1 MVLLPQ
7 CCWLD
12 RGRTTF
18 VNQHHCL
25 LKVLKVKCHWRYDCL
40 GGLVKRYLRKKHHPP
55 TCLLLVSFRRQCW
68 SSWWWS
74 SLSSQFV
81 VISYFFER
89 LSWVHTMEGR
99 RTPGSVHLSWGAQR
113 GEDWGEGAY
122 RAASAG
128 GEHRFHTCST
138 PPKTVNLV
146 AAQTPN
152 WRHKHLVNVMSL
164 WEPPN
169 MTCN

>member
-1 MVLLPQ
+1 MSLTTRLLMMT
-7 CCWLD
+7 CKNKYI
-12 RGRTTF
+12 RE
-18 VNQHHCL
+18 
-25 LKVLKVKCHWRYDCL
+25 
-40 GGLVKRYLRKKHHPP
+40 KKHHLWWSWLRRHHPRRTP
-55 TCLLLVSFRRQCW
+55 TCLLLISSRRHCR

-74 SLSSQFV
+74 SLSPQFV
-81 VISYFFER
+81 VLPSFFER

-152 WRHKHLVNVMSL
+152 SRHKHLVIVMSL
-164 WEPPN
+164 WEPLNLP
-169 MTCN
+169 CN

>member
-1 MVLLPQ
+1 MSLTTRLLMMT
-7 CCWLD
+7 CK
-12 RGRTTF
+12 
-18 VNQHHCL
+18 NI
-25 LKVLKVKCHWRYDCL
+25 
-40 GGLVKRYLRKKHHPP
+40 YLRKKHHPWWSWLRRHHPRRTP
-55 TCLLLVSFRRQCW
+55 TCLLLISFRRHCR

-74 SLSSQFV
+74 SLSSHFV
-81 VISYFFER
+81 VISAFFER

-152 WRHKHLVNVMSL
+152 SRHKHLVIVMSL

-169 MTCN
+169 LPCN